1 MSCHYCRESC
11 DRTKRGLC
19 FFASPHKIK
28 DQVAKTLPKSRRKRK
43 EFVPALANKFKLRI
57 KPTQSKAER
66 PKNELTESEK
76 GWLKNFLNEP
86 DITYVTPGQKDHRYF
101 GGVDGKS
108 QYVQK
113 RYILWTQGS
122 IEYRKRKFS
131 N

>member
-1 MSCHYCRESC
+1 M
-11 DRTKRGLC
+11 
-19 FFASPHKIK
+19 
-28 DQVAKTLPKSRRKRK
+28 
-43 EFVPALANKFKLRI
+43 LRI

-76 GWLKNFLNEP
+76 GWLKNILNEP
-86 DITYVTPGQKDHRYF
+86 DITYVTLGQKDHRYV
-101 GGVDGKS
+101 GEVDGKS

-131 N
+131 NIKRIFI